1 MFNIDAGEGKVE
13 RRGEKGGDFM
23 EMEQKLKMN
32 KCGDYDDIVIP
43 P

>member
-1 MFNIDAGEGKVE
+1 ME
-13 RRGEKGGDFM
+13 RRGDVM
-23 EMEQKLKMN
+23 EMEQKLEMN